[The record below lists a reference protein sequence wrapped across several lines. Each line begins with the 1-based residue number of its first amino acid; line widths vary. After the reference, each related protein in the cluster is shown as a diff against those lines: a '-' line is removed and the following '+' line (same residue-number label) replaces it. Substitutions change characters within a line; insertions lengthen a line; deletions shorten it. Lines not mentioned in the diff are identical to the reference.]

1 MTTLAD
7 TALPDT
13 GLERRLARGR
23 LAWAAFDCGQHAY
36 WLLVATFIFTPY
48 FTTGVVG
55 NAAKGQAIMGYAGAI
70 AGLLIAVGSPIAG
83 ALTDAYGARRWLTL
97 LSIPFVIACAALWFA
112 APGQPN
118 LALPIATALVVANV
132 STEIATAVA
141 NALLPALAKPGQVGR
156 LSAFGWAMGYFG
168 GLASLILVL
177 ACFVLPATPLFGLDK
192 AMHEPERLTG
202 PIAAAWYLLFG
213 LPLLMM
219 APAHPVARAA
229 DARPAL
235 KDLAAVL
242 KSLPQRPIILRFLIG
257 RMLVGDGIA
266 AIVAFAGILAAGLFH
281 WDLQERLLYGM
292 LLAGASGVGA
302 LIAGRIDDRIGSKP
316 TTLWAA
322 GVLTLGMFAMWII
335 GPAPA
340 GTPEGLFVS
349 VNEKAY
355 LVASTVLAMA
365 FGPVQSSLRAW
376 MARLSPPE
384 EAGRLFGLFTL
395 SGKASSF
402 AAPLAIAV
410 VTTATGQ
417 QKVAIIVAAAFVG
430 AGCAVLASVRSAR

>member
-1 MTTLAD
+1 MSIAAD
-7 TALPDT
+7 AAGLDS
-13 GLERRLARGR
+13 GLERRLRSGR

-48 FTTGVVG
+48 FTTGVIG
-55 NAAKGQAIMGYAGAI
+55 AAAKGQALMGYAGAI
-70 AGLLIAVGSPIAG
+70 AGLAIAVGSPIAG
-83 ALTDAYGARRWLTL
+83 ALTDAYGARRWLVL

-112 APGQPN
+112 APGRPD
-118 LALPIATALVVANV
+118 LALPIVTALVVANI

-177 ACFVLPATPLFGLDK
+177 ACFVLPSTPLFGLDK

-202 PIAAAWYLLFG
+202 PISAAWYLVFG
-213 LPLLMM
+213 LPLLVL
-219 APAHPVARAA
+219 APSKPVARAA
-229 DARPAL
+229 GTPPPL
-235 KDLAAVL
+235 TDLVAVL
-242 KSLPQRPIILRFLIG
+242 KSLPKRPIVLRFLIG

-292 LLAGASGVGA
+292 LLAGGSGVGA
-302 LIAGRIDDRIGSKP
+302 LLAGRIDDRIGSKP
-316 TTLWAA
+316 TTLVSA
-322 GVLTLGMFAMWII
+322 GVLTLGMFGMLVI

-340 GTPEGLFVS
+340 GTPAGLFVS

-355 LVASTVLAMA
+355 LVASLVLSMA
-365 FGPVQSSLRAW
+365 FGPVQSSLRSW
-376 MARLSPPE
+376 MAKLTPPE

-395 SGKASSF
+395 SGKASAF
-402 AAPLAIAV
+402 AAPLVIAI
-410 VTTATGQ
+410 VTSMTGQ
-417 QKVAIIVAAAFVG
+417 QKVAIVVAAAFVA
-430 AGCAVLASVRSAR
+430 AGCAVLASVRSGR